1 MRYGFKFAYVPG
13 MALKPYIKQYARK
26 KLTKRLVRAVP
37 WVGSVIALVMIGR
50 TIRDK
55 GVIKGSLNAAL
66 DAIPFVGS
74 AKNLAEAARGR
85 DFLPDL
91 RKT

>member
-1 MRYGFKFAYVPG
+1 
-13 MALKPYIKQYARK
+13 MAVKPYVTQYARK
-26 KLTKRLVRAVP
+26 KLTKRLIKAIP
-37 WVGSVIALVMIGR
+37 WVGGVVALAAIG
-50 TIRDK
+50 TAIREK
-55 GVIKGSLNAAL
+55 GLVKGTLNAAL
-66 DAIPFVGS
+66 DAIPYLGT

>member
-1 MRYGFKFAYVPG
+1 
-13 MALKPYIKQYARK
+13 MAVKPYLKQYARK
-26 KLTKRLVRAVP
+26 KLMKRLIKAIP
-37 WVGSVIALVMIGR
+37 WVGGVVALATIGR

-55 GVIKGSLNAAL
+55 GVIAGSLDAAL
-66 DAIPFVGS
+66 DAVPYVGS

-91 RKT
+91 RKA

>member
-1 MRYGFKFAYVPG
+1 
-13 MALKPYIKQYARK
+13 MAVKTYLKQYAQK
-26 KLTKRLVRAVP
+26 KAVKRLAKAIP
-37 WVGSVIALVMIGR
+37 WVGGVIALVTIGR

-55 GVIKGSLNAAL
+55 GLFKGSVDAAL

>member
-1 MRYGFKFAYVPG
+1 
-13 MALKPYIKQYARK
+13 MAMKPYLKQYASR
-26 KLTKRLVRAVP
+26 KLTKRVIRAIP
-37 WVGSVIALVMIGR
+37 WVGAVVAVATIGQA
-50 TIRDK
+50 IRNK
-55 GVIKGSLNAAL
+55 GLFKGSLHAAL
-66 DAIPFVGS
+66 DAIPYVGG

>member
-1 MRYGFKFAYVPG
+1 
-13 MALKPYIKQYARK
+13 MAVKPYVKQYARK
-26 KLTKRLVRAVP
+26 KLTKRLVRSVP
-37 WVGSVIALVMIGR
+37 WVGSLIALTMIGR

-55 GVIKGSLNAAL
+55 GLVKGSLNAAL
-66 DAIPFVGS
+66 DAIPFVGG

-85 DFLPDL
+85 DFLADL

>member
-1 MRYGFKFAYVPG
+1 
-13 MALKPYIKQYARK
+13 MAVKPYIKQYARR
-26 KLTKRLVRAVP
+26 KLTKRVVRAIP
-37 WVGSVIALVMIGR
+37 WVGTVVALATIGKVVR
-50 TIRDK
+50 EK
-55 GVIKGSLNAAL
+55 GLLNGSLNAAL
-66 DAIPFVGS
+66 DAIPFVGG

>member
-1 MRYGFKFAYVPG
+1 
-13 MALKPYIKQYARK
+13 MAVKPYLKQYARR

-37 WVGSVIALVMIGR
+37 WVGAVIAVATIGR

-55 GVIKGSLNAAL
+55 GLFKGTIDAAL
-66 DAIPFVGS
+66 DALPYIGS